1 MTCIVSAYFKIPSKK
16 PHDWYLPYLI
26 RFFKG
31 VDRAKLVFFTTD
43 DVIEELKPLVDLSNV
58 RFLVMNFEDIN
69 AFKQYGREFWEIQ
82 YERDPER
89 YHSPELGAIWYEKKE
104 FVLTASQ
111 YVKADVYIWCDA
123 GCVRDDIS
131 SHYLQNFGNRMNGL
145 NDGKIHLQLISHRE
159 KVEFYTY
166 ISVHIAC
173 AIIAGNIDAWEAY
186 KTTYDCMLNKYTEN
200 KITGISDQNIT
211 SSCIDAR
218 PELFEL
224 YGVKTICNEWFK
236 FLELL

>member
-16 PHDWYLPYLI
+16 PHDWYVPYLI

-31 VDRAKLVFFTTD
+31 VNSTKLVFFTTD

-89 YHSPELGAIWYEKKE
+89 YHSLELGAIWYEKKE
-104 FVLTASQ
+104 FILKASQ
-111 YVKADVYIWCDA
+111 YVKANVYIWCDA

-131 SHYLQNFGNRMNGL
+131 SHYLQNFGERSVDL
-145 NDGKIHLQLISHRE
+145 NDGKIHLQLIKPH
-159 KVEFYTY
+159 KKCDFYVYSTVY
-166 ISVHIAC
+166 IGC
-173 AIIAGNIDAWEAY
+173 GIIAGNINAWVMY
-186 KTTYDCMLNKYTEN
+186 KNLYDTVLEKYNKN
-200 KITGISDQNIT
+200 KISGTSDQYIT
-211 SSCIDAR
+211 ASCIDEI
-218 PELFEL
+218 PELFKL
-224 YGVKTICNEWFK
+224 YGVKTICDEWFK